1 VGDAMVNRDL
11 LERCRRGEPE
21 AFEELVER
29 THRQVYT
36 LAYRLVG
43 DRHEAEDVAQEAYL
57 RAYRALPGFR
67 GDSSFDT
74 WLYRITANAAV
85 THLKRRGRFGD
96 LAEDPDAMVDVPE
109 AVPAADP
116 VDRDEIQR
124 ALAVLPVAGRAV
136 LLMKDAYG
144 FSIQEIADE
153 LGVSEGAVKVRLHR
167 TRKRLKELVCGSE
180 EPHRAGHEAV
190 RDRLPEYAE
199 EGGHG

>member
-1 VGDAMVNRDL
+1 MSREL

-29 THRQVYT
+29 THRRVYT

-74 WLYRITANAAV
+74 WIYRITANAAV

-96 LAEDPDAMVDVPE
+96 LAEDPDAVVDLPE
-109 AVPAADP
+109 VVSGSDP

-124 ALAVLPVAGRAV
+124 ALAALPIGQRAV

-144 FSIQEIADE
+144 FSVQEVADQ
-153 LGVSEGAVKVRLHR
+153 LGITEGAVKVRLHR
-167 TRKRLKELVCGSE
+167 ARKRLKELVYGGE
-180 EPHRAGHEAV
+180 EPHAAGHEDV
-190 RDRLPEYAE
+190 RERLPEYAE
-199 EGGHG
+199 EGRRG

>member
-1 VGDAMVNRDL
+1 MVSREL
-11 LERCRRGEPE
+11 LDRCRRGEPE

-29 THRQVYT
+29 THRRVFT

-85 THLKRRGRFGD
+85 TQLKRRGRFGD
-96 LAEDPDAMVDVPE
+96 LADDPDAVADLPE
-109 AVPAADP
+109 ATPAADP

-124 ALAVLPVAGRAV
+124 ALAALPIAHRVV

-144 FSIQEIADE
+144 FSIQEIAVE
-153 LGVSEGAVKVRLHR
+153 LETTEGAVKVRLHR
-167 TRKRLKELVCGSE
+167 ARKRLKELVYGGG
-180 EPHRAGHEAV
+180 EPHPAGHESV

-199 EGGHG
+199 ESGRG